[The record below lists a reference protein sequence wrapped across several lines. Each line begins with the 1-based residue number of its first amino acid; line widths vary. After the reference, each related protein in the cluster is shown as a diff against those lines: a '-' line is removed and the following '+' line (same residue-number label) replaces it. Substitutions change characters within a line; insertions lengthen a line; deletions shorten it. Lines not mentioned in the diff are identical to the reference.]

1 MSSCLDYRQGCLDMN
16 SYMFQTR
23 HSWSVYDDQSVYDDH
38 WIDGEL
44 VLVNLEKGESN
55 QIFHSDPGNS

>member
-1 MSSCLDYRQGCLDMN
+1 MN

-23 HSWSVYDDQSVYDDH
+23 HSWSVYDDQSVYDDDH